1 MTESINI
8 CGVLIHGR
16 PEDAAKLT
24 ERIETIPGTQVHHAA
39 DNGRMVVT
47 VEADSERVAGDR
59 MLELNNIEGVLSA
72 SLVYHHFEA
81 DPEARVLTGE

>member
-16 PEDAAKLT
+16 PENAAQLA
-24 ERIETIPGTQVHHAA
+24 ERIEAIPGTEVHHTAE
-39 DNGRMVVT
+39 DGRMVVT
-47 VEADSERVAGDR
+47 VEADTQRVAGDR
-59 MLELNNIEGVLSA
+59 MLELNKIEGVLSA

-81 DPEARVLTGE
+81 DPDARVLTGE